1 MQTLRRHV
9 VCICAVS
16 CRRTFQRC
24 TGFHTR
30 LRRTLSHIKRLKITP
45 KYSLHFFKNSGSTF
59 CLSKQKHPNIPTRQ
73 IKFVS
78 TFVYQTRRHS
88 NEKVVICRSVPIRR
102 ETFAGDKLQLSHRSG
117 TTTISHRRTA
127 SDNYESN
134 RLGNNRRSRFCFHK
148 RLPISLNRHKPC
160 RLYDRC
166 IRKSRY
172 LPRKSNPFRCQ
183 LYPSKHILRISR
195 VNDRTASPEYK
206 KNRKRRFR
214 RLY

>member
-1 MQTLRRHV
+1 MSHEDFDTWSTLTVGFNYTKSLVICLTFYDYKNVQHHTYATIEKDEAMAMSEQLNVKLTDLKSGVHYV

-78 TFVYQTRRHS
+78 TFVYT
-88 NEKVVICRSVPIRR
+88 I
-102 ETFAGDKLQLSHRSG
+102 FANTKIGHDL
-117 TTTISHRRTA
+117 
-127 SDNYESN
+127 
-134 RLGNNRRSRFCFHK
+134 
-148 RLPISLNRHKPC
+148 
-160 RLYDRC
+160 
-166 IRKSRY
+166 
-172 LPRKSNPFRCQ
+172 
-183 LYPSKHILRISR
+183 
-195 VNDRTASPEYK
+195 V
-206 KNRKRRFR
+206 
-214 RLY
+214 